1 MSFDVNNWMREL
13 INRLRDAFGAR
24 LLAVGLQ
31 GSFGRGEAREN
42 SDIDAVVILD
52 AVSAADVDAYKK
64 ILARMPAGTHS
75 ACGFFGGKEALK
87 NWSRAELF
95 QFTHDTKTLYGSFDG
110 ILPTPT
116 RRDALDAARTG
127 AGTLY
132 HALIHT
138 WLHGDLTPAFLK
150 ELYKAA
156 FFMLQAAHFVKTGR
170 YLPGKKALGQELT
183 DPAEREILRVLA
195 GQKPLDDT
203 LAAAEKLLACCQ
215 KVLSIS

>member
-1 MSFDVNNWMREL
+1 MSFDVNNWMHEL
-13 INRLRDAFGAR
+13 IKRLQDAFGAR

-52 AVSAADVDAYKK
+52 TVSGADVDSYKE
-64 ILARMPAGTHS
+64 ILSRMPASTHP
-75 ACGFFGGKEALK
+75 ACGFFGGKEELK

-116 RRDALDAARTG
+116 RRDALDASRTG

-138 WLHGDLTPAFLK
+138 WIHGDLTPAFLK

-156 FFMLQAAHFVKTGR
+156 FFMLQAAHFARTGR
-170 YLPGKKALGQELT
+170 YVAGKQALGQELT
-183 DPAEREILRVLA
+183 DPAEREILCVSA
-195 GQKPLDDT
+195 GQTPLNDT
-203 LAAAEKLLACCQ
+203 RAAAEKLLACCQ
-215 KVLSIS
+215 KILSIS